1 MSLLCRTYGLVSA
14 EIVTDSIFSK
24 AYKKIGCKRDQGQ
37 FCVFHILFQKTPQA
51 EALYASSCQMNI
63 KYFQTIEQLMIAS
76 SLAMENKLEI
86 HVNLLRSWS
95 SSQAYIGP

>member
-1 MSLLCRTYGLVSA
+1 MSA
-14 EIVTDSIFSK
+14 EIVTNNIFSK

-37 FCVFHILFQKTPQA
+37 FCVFYILFQKTPQA
-51 EALYASSCQMNI
+51 DALYGSSCQMNI
-63 KYFQTIEQLMIAS
+63 QYFQTIEQLMITS
-76 SLAMENKLEI
+76 SVAMENKLAI